1 MSARFAAIDVGTNS
15 VLLLVVERQ
24 PDGSLLALDERLEIT
39 RLGRGVDA
47 TRLLADDRIEAT
59 VAALQHFSA
68 AARAHGVERLWV
80 TATSAARDATNG
92 ARFFARAKAAAGVDV
107 EVLSGDDEALYSF
120 EAAVRELPGDG
131 PRAVVDIGG
140 GSTELVYGAGGRVD
154 FRRSFDVGAVR
165 LTERLLHGDPP
176 TPAELLALRARLTET
191 FSEVPPPPAGLTLVG
206 VAGTVTTLCA
216 IELGLDGYDGRLVQ
230 GRLLTR
236 TALRALADRLAAL
249 PLAERRRVKGLP
261 PQRADTILAG
271 AEILDAVLARL
282 DLDRLLVSDR
292 GLRWGLLWR
301 RAGA

>member
-1 MSARFAAIDVGTNS
+1 MGARFAAIDVGTNS
-15 VLLLVVERQ
+15 VLLLVVERAA
-24 PDGSLLALDERLEIT
+24 DGALVPLDERLEIT

-47 TRLLADDRIEAT
+47 TRLLAADRIEAT
-59 VAALQHFSA
+59 VDALQRFTA
-68 AARAHGVERLWV
+68 AARGHGIERLWV

-92 ARFFARAKAAAGVDV
+92 GAFFALAKSACGVDV
-107 EVLSGDDEALYSF
+107 EVLSGDDEAQLSF

-140 GSTELVYGAGGRVD
+140 GSTEIVIGQAGRVD

-176 TPAELLALRARLTET
+176 TPAELHTLRASLAQT
-191 FSEVPPPPAGLTLVG
+191 FAEIPPPPPGLTLVG

-230 GRLLTR
+230 GRTLER
-236 TALRALADRLAAL
+236 ASLRALADRLAAL
-249 PLAERRRVKGLP
+249 PLEARRRVPGLP
-261 PQRADTILAG
+261 SQRADTIVAG
-271 AEILDAVLARL
+271 ALLLDAVLDRL
-282 DLDRLLVSDR
+282 GLDRLVVSDR